1 MHVVWLISGRPAA
14 GKTTTSKAFAKKFS
28 KAAVISR
35 DDLQDQIVSGN
46 VQPDALPIEEAGF
59 QIDMNVR
66 NQCALAKSYLQHGF
80 IPICDE
86 VVGQYQLAIY
96 KKLLKDNKIHLV
108 TLNPTLDVA
117 QKRDKL
123 RSSESQFNVPVS
135 LDLVQQDRMARWKIL
150 QESVLTLS
158 GIGLWIDNSTM
169 TIEETVSYRLKN
181 KEKCIVK

>member
-1 MHVVWLISGRPAA
+1 MSPIYETKRDSKSAKIKEDGLNWSLLLAFLMILSPIFLVEFMGASFLLFWLLAP
-14 GKTTTSKAFAKKFS
+14 F
-28 KAAVISR
+28 
-35 DDLQDQIVSGN
+35 
-46 VQPDALPIEEAGF
+46 AGF
-59 QIDMNVR
+59 GNLVGRIQQSSYVSHFNSEYEEIN
-66 NQCALAKSYLQHGF
+66 NQYKK
-80 IPICDE
+80 IIKN
-86 VVGQYQLAIY
+86 

-169 TIEETVSYRLKN
+169 TIEETVSYILKN

>member
-1 MHVVWLISGRPAA
+1 MKKVWIFNGIPAS
-14 GKTTTSKAFAKKFS
+14 GKTTTAKEFAKKFP
-28 KAAVISR
+28 KAALISR

-46 VQPDALPIEEAGF
+46 VRPNALPKEEACF
-59 QIDMNVR
+59 QTDMNIR
-66 NQCALAKSYLQHGF
+66 NQCALAQSYVQHGF
-80 IPICDE
+80 IPICDD
-86 VVGQYQLAIY
+86 VVGENQLAIY
-96 KKLLKDNKIHLV
+96 KELLKNNQIHLV

-169 TIEETVSYRLKN
+169 TIEETVSYILKN

>member
-1 MHVVWLISGRPAA
+1 MSVYNAELSVGKSIKSILDQSFKNFEFLI
-14 GKTTTSKAFAKKFS
+14 
-28 KAAVISR
+28 I
-35 DDLQDQIVSGN
+35 DDCSTDNSYEIMKEFNDQRIKIIKN
-46 VQPDALPIEEAGF
+46 
-59 QIDMNVR
+59 
-66 NQCALAKSYLQHGF
+66 
-80 IPICDE
+80 
-86 VVGQYQLAIY
+86 

-169 TIEETVSYRLKN
+169 TIEETVSYILKN